1 MPIIFRF
8 KGFEIRFWYRFEE
21 KRMHIHAISD
31 EVNIKIWLEP
41 EIELASIKG
50 NVNESL
56 ISEII
61 KEVKAN
67 EQLCK
72 NKWREYLGE

>member
-21 KRMHIHAISD
+21 KRMHVHAIND
-31 EVNIKIWLEP
+31 DVNVKIWLDP
-41 EIELASIKG
+41 VELASVKG
-50 NVNESL
+50 NINESL
-56 ISEII
+56 LNDLIR
-61 KEVKAN
+61 EVKKN

-72 NKWREYLGE
+72 NKWGEYLGN

>member
-21 KRMHIHAISD
+21 KRRHVHAISD
-31 EVNIKIWLEP
+31 EANVKIWLEP
-41 EIELASIKG
+41 EIELGTVRG
-50 NVNESL
+50 NINESL
-56 ISEII
+56 LAEII
-61 KEVKAN
+61 KEVRKN

-72 NKWREYLGE
+72 NKWDEYLGE